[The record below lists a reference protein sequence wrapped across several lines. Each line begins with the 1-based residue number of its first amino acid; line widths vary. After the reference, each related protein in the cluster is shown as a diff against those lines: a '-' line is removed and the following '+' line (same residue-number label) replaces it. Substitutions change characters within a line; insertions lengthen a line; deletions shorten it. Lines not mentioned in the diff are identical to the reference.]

1 VHLSILAPR
10 AYSSGF
16 PRGVAGFGLLL
27 LRITAGGALIAQSLE
42 WMLSRVHPLDF
53 LLGTMI
59 GLAFGALVVAG
70 LFTRIA
76 GSIAAL
82 ASLAIAAGYPGGIT
96 GGEYT
101 IPAAMNVFVSVALAC
116 LGPGLFSV
124 DARCFG
130 PRELVISGSNLGTG
144 E

>member
-1 VHLSILAPR
+1 MSILAPR
-10 AYSSGF
+10 VYSFEF

-27 LRITAGGALIAQSLE
+27 LRIIVGGALIAQSLE
-42 WMLSRVHPLDF
+42 WMLSRDHPLYF
-53 LLGTMI
+53 LVSTLI
-59 GLAFGALVVAG
+59 GLALGALVIAG
-70 LFTRIA
+70 LFTRIV

-82 ASLAIAAGYPGGIT
+82 GSLAVAAGHQGGIT

-101 IPAAMNVFVSVALAC
+101 IPAVMNVFVSVALVC
-116 LGPGLFSV
+116 LGPGSLSV

-130 PRELVISGSNLGTG
+130 PRELLISESSSATS